1 MKNTQI
7 KKETNIIDST
17 LSMKGSKILNSNV
30 HFSKNFNYENDK
42 ISLLSKCSKIKK
54 IKSSKNGK
62 HVTFAREIDVINVE
76 CWKKY
81 NYEQTADEDYE
92 GYIEEL
98 EKNKKTNSKGGRFRN
113 KTEKAT
119 CTCAII

>member
-1 MKNTQI
+1 MKNTDI

-17 LSMKGSKILNSNV
+17 LSMKGSKILNSNLQ
-30 HFSKNFNYENDK
+30 FSKNLNFDNDK
-42 ISLLSKCSKIKK
+42 ISLFSKGSKIKN
-54 IKSSKNGK
+54 IKPSKNGK
-62 HVTFAREIDVINVE
+62 RVTFAREIDVVNVE

-98 EKNKKTNSKGGRFRN
+98 AKNQKKNSKGRFRN